1 MIPAKYLKSE
11 NFFQMRGVYTLVLH
25 LCTENVSLRVGK
37 LGKFKLRGGYYLY
50 TGSALGKGALSLGGR
65 IRRHLKKQKVMR
77 WHIDYLLSLKEVN
90 ISSIVLAE
98 VKEKIECELNWL
110 LKKKIKGRIL
120 IPNFGSSDCK
130 FRCGSHLLYV
140 GKGDPLQKV
149 VDIYKTLTFN
159 VIILKESDF
168 LE

>member
-1 MIPAKYLKSE
+1 MAPAKYLK
-11 NFFQMRGVYTLVLH
+11 NRNLFQMRGVYTLVLH
-25 LCTENVSLRVGK
+25 LCTENISLRVGK
-37 LGKFKLRGGYYLY
+37 LGKFKLREGYYLY

-65 IRRHLKKQKVMR
+65 IQRHLKKQKTMR

-90 ISSIVLAE
+90 VSSIVLAE
-98 VKEKIECELNWL
+98 TKEKVECKLNRF

-130 FRCGSHLLYV
+130 FGCGSHLLYM
-140 GKGDPLQKV
+140 GKRDPLPKV
-149 VDIYKTLTFN
+149 VDIYKTLTSN
-159 VIILKESDF
+159 VIVLKESDF